1 MPRKRAK
8 SSVMAN
14 NVPPKVIKRN
24 EFGLIEG
31 LDYVFQENGM
41 IDWRRMVDN
50 KYIVPN
56 RDNTGETDVTKL
68 KDKDLIILLAGLKD
82 VASIRGYHSV
92 TYNVVEA
99 SQEYVCASCSIV
111 WAGNYETE
119 KGESVLFQGMADA
132 GLNNTDGFGQIY
144 LAAIAEN
151 RAFCRAVRNF
161 LRINIVAKEEIAP
174 NKTKQLGNNNS
185 SARSL
190 AVSPD
195 SFLLSVLK
203 ENNITFEQVK
213 KKMISE
219 KVEEAN
225 NWNSTKDIPR
235 LTVFEII
242 QRIQS
247 KK

>member
-8 SSVMAN
+8 SSGMAN

-41 IDWRRMVDN
+41 VDWRRMVDN

-56 RDNTGETDVTKL
+56 RDNTAETDVTKL

-82 VASIRGYHSV
+82 VANIRGVHSV

-119 KGESVLFQGMADA
+119 KSESVLFQGVADA

-174 NKTKQLGNNNS
+174 NKTKQLGSNS
-185 SARSL
+185 SSAKS
-190 AVSPD
+190 VSPD

-225 NWNSTKDIPR
+225 AWNSTKDIPR

>member
-8 SSVMAN
+8 SSGMAN
-14 NVPPKVIKRN
+14 NVTPKVIKRN

-41 IDWRRMVDN
+41 VDWRRMVDN

-56 RDNTGETDVTKL
+56 RDNTAETDVTKL

-82 VASIRGYHSV
+82 VANIRGFSSV

-111 WAGNYETE
+111 WTGNYETAN
-119 KGESVLFQGMADA
+119 GESVLFQGVADA
-132 GLNNTDGFGQIY
+132 GLNNTEGFGQMY

-161 LRINIVAKEEIAP
+161 LRINIVAKEEIKNVKTSKP
-174 NKTKQLGNNNS
+174 NPTKNS
-185 SARSL
+185 A
-190 AVSPD
+190 SPHK
-195 SFLLSVLK
+195 FLTNLMTD
-203 ENNITFEQVK
+203 NIITYYWIEE
-213 KKMISE
+213 MI
-219 KVEEAN
+219 
-225 NWNSTKDIPR
+225 
-235 LTVFEII
+235 
-242 QRIQS
+242 
-247 KK
+247 